1 MSEYEHEKQ
10 RLGERIRQE
19 RERLGMS
26 QEEFGELAG
35 TNRVTQAQY
44 EKGIREPKHSYFKAL
59 EVHGVDIPFLVLG
72 KSGVGQMLGNAEFLE
87 AEKTAFRLL
96 AETIQT
102 HQIKIDTLSPEAL
115 HLAFVGFRDQVL
127 RRSTVN
133 SEGAKRRRA

>member
-1 MSEYEHEKQ
+1 MSEYKHEKQ

-19 RERLGMS
+19 RERLRMS

-59 EVHGVDIPFLVLG
+59 EAHGVDLPFLVFG
-72 KSGVGQMLGNAEFLE
+72 ISGVGQMLGNTEFLE
-87 AEKTAFRLL
+87 AEKIAFRLL

-102 HQIKIDTLSPEAL
+102 HQIRIDNLSSEAL
-115 HLAFVGFRDQVL
+115 HLAFIGFRDQIL
-127 RRSTVN
+127 KRSTVD
-133 SEGAKRRRA
+133 SEEVKRRSA